1 MTSSAA
7 SSSLRQLRLALV
19 CDGGVSLAIYMHG
32 VCKEL
37 HKLVRA
43 SRAFD
48 AAYDRDAPAIA
59 QAPNP
64 FDVAMDTEYAY
75 FEELRDLAS
84 AGRPI
89 SVVIDIVA
97 GTSAGGINAVCLAK
111 VIATNGSQDALREL
125 WMHDGDLRRLLV
137 APRMGWLWP
146 QAAAAVLRVAVGI
159 LTRRHTYLLHGDRM
173 SQWLFDAIA
182 GMSTSSAN
190 IALGETLVPEGKS
203 VELFVTTTDLHGFD
217 VLVPAGGGGPSQHAV
232 DHRQVLTFRYEP
244 GDGSNRGRHGDFAA
258 GNTGA
263 LAFAARAT
271 SAFPAAFPPVS
282 IDTFIDA
289 ELAGHETTRSVTAD
303 SITQRLRWQH
313 PDLQHTRAAWCADG
327 GLLDNQPFDLAIAAI
342 AAKRA
347 ETQVVRRL
355 IYIDPNPSGPL
366 AVPVEDTKL
375 SAAMPGPLA
384 ELKDGL
390 LSARGDQPVLHDL
403 ITLRDINLR
412 IGQIGE
418 VVTQEMGDVLAAV
431 DSIKMGRLGRLERDD
446 VAAMTKAVH
455 GVAAA
460 RLGPTFRT
468 YCRLKL
474 EAAVD
479 AIADRLEV
487 AFSYPPGSNR
497 STFARAV
504 LQAWCHRQPGWDTA
518 DKHDNDALIALLNQ
532 IDVPYRMRRLQFLLS
547 GVNSLYDLVD
557 RSPGAPSIGQLNAL
571 KKEAWD
577 LLDGIRAAT
586 ATAMQPLIGSRAGF
600 LSEEALSADR
610 VLEDPAVFAATYA
623 TDIHTLVRAYAGAM
637 ETTFDTTTACM
648 WSAFTDHTQGWDD
661 GTKEKLVSRYV
672 AFPLWDAFIF
682 PTIALAPVPQF
693 SPIAVARFSPHD
705 AHYLDGLRPH
715 KLQGTTVHHFGG
727 FLKASYRENDYLW
740 GRLDG
745 AEQCLQTL
753 RAATTD
759 TGTSDAVDAHLRD
772 ALTAILTA
780 EQQHLP
786 TTKNLRDDL
795 LNRLNTH

>member
-48 AAYDRDAPAIA
+48 AAYDRDPSAVV
-59 QAPNP
+59 QEPNP
-64 FDVAMDTEYAY
+64 FDVVMDTEYAY

-84 AGRPI
+84 AGQPI

-146 QAAAAVLRVAVGI
+146 QAAAAALRVVVG
-159 LTRRHTYLLHGDRM
+159 LFTRRHTYPLHGDRM
-173 SQWLFDAIA
+173 SRWLFDAIA
-182 GMSTSSAN
+182 GMSTSSAGVT
-190 IALGETLVPEGKS
+190 LGETLVPEGNS

-244 GDGSNRGRHGDFAA
+244 SNDRGHGGDFSV

-289 ELAGHETTRSVTAD
+289 ELGGHDGASSVTAD
-303 SITQRLRWQH
+303 SITRRLRWQH

-327 GLLDNQPFDLAIAAI
+327 GLLDNQPFDLAINAI
-342 AAKRA
+342 ATKRA

-366 AVPVEDTKL
+366 AAPVEDTKL
-375 SAAMPGPLA
+375 SAAMPGLLA

-403 ITLRDINLR
+403 IKLRDINLR

-418 VVTQEMGDVLAAV
+418 IVTSEMDDVLAAV
-431 DSIKMGRLGRLERDD
+431 DAIRMGPPSGLEPGD
-446 VAAMTKAVH
+446 VAAMTTAIH
-455 GVAAA
+455 RVAAA

-474 EAAVD
+474 EAAAD
-479 AIADRLEV
+479 AIADHLEV

-504 LQAWCHRQPGWDTA
+504 LQAWCHRQPGWGTA
-518 DKHDNDALIALLNQ
+518 DKHDNQAPIALLNQ
-532 IDVPYRMRRLQFLLS
+532 IDVPYRVRRLQFLLS
-547 GVNSLYDLVD
+547 GVNTLYDLVD
-557 RSPGAPSIGQLNAL
+557 RSPAAPRVDQLNAL

-577 LLDGIRAAT
+577 LLDGIRTATTAAT
-586 ATAMQPLIGSRAGF
+586 QSLTGSNAAF
-600 LSEEALSADR
+600 LTEEALSADR
-610 VLEDPAVFAATYA
+610 VLENPAVFAATYA
-623 TDIHTLVRAYAGAM
+623 TDIHTLVQAYADAM
-637 ETTFDTTTACM
+637 KTTLDKTTARM
-648 WSAFTDHTQGWDD
+648 WSAFTEHTQGWDD

-682 PTIALAPVPQF
+682 PTIALAPIPQF
-693 SPIAVARFSPHD
+693 NPIAVARFSPQD

-715 KLQGTTVHHFGG
+715 KLQGTAVHHFGG
-727 FLKASYRENDYLW
+727 FLNASYRENDYLW

-753 RAATTD
+753 RAATAGTN
-759 TGTSDAVDAHLRD
+759 TGDAYDAHLRD
-772 ALTAILTA
+772 ALSAILTA

-786 TTKNLRDDL
+786 TTKNLRDDV
-795 LNRLNTH
+795 LNRLNAH